1 MCCGASLRVDGALLN
16 CGTQAGCDSVVYQLS
31 FYYLT
36 IAYSITAFG
45 CIVGILGYCHMKKT
59 NPGAV

>member
-1 MCCGASLRVDGALLN
+1 MN